1 MPEPQLINR
10 EGTVMRVPLRFWNTG
25 MVGGASPDGSCCMK
39 IPWPFSSSCC
49 IH

>member
-10 EGTVMRVPLRFWNTG
+10 AVMRVPLRFRNTG

-39 IPWPFSSSCC
+39 IPWPFSSSCR
-49 IH
+49 IY